1 LQPITNGATGR
12 QKQQLKEA
20 LRLKSRRWFY
30 LPSLPS
36 QPEIFVGNI
45 VDFDEVSLMR
55 KSDLENATRLA
66 SLTQFGWHVFAQFLA
81 DFYTKPSIDDLK
93 IRRDSG
99 PTKLSIDT

>member
-1 LQPITNGATGR
+1 
-12 QKQQLKEA
+12 
-20 LRLKSRRWFY
+20 
-30 LPSLPS
+30 
-36 QPEIFVGNI
+36 
-45 VDFDEVSLMR
+45 MR